1 MPFYLVQKFIEVA
14 YLAVVGVGFARS
26 WGPGPAGVEF
36 IGEGMKLSRQ
46 FKGIVALR
54 EGRRLQIIFILCEPL
69 PGGGLL
75 QLNIPHYCYKI
86 R

>member
-26 WGPGPAGVEF
+26 WGTGPAGVEV
-36 IGEGMKLSRQ
+36 IGEGTKLSGL
-46 FKGIVALR
+46 FKGVMALR
-54 EGRRLQIIFILCEPL
+54 EGRGLQIIFILCEPL

-75 QLNIPHYCYKI
+75 QLNISHYCYNI